1 MSKENEQQQYRA
13 GDVVILTQLADDA
26 RWPSGAHGGVRI
38 GKIRGLLEDGRFRV
52 ALRVG
57 NMGMR
62 SSGCRFARVSRTVEA
77 RNVVRLAS
85 RREMAIGAVSVILP
99 LAAAAGSVNA

>member
-1 MSKENEQQQYRA
+1 MKAPKEQQQYRP
-13 GDVVILTQLADDA
+13 GDVVILTQLATDA
-26 RWPSGAHGGVRI
+26 RWPSGAPAGIRI
-38 GKIRGLLEDGRFRV
+38 GKIRCLLEDGRFRV

-62 SSGCRFARVSRTVEA
+62 SGGCRFAPVSRTVEA

-85 RREMAIGAVSVILP
+85 RREMAVGAVSVILP